1 MKALSQSSS
10 IPTKRFRPR
19 RDPESFRNWTT
30 AIVLRELQMPEIS
43 APLLHAL
50 AKRIGKNHALAKE
63 LWASSRHEAQILST
77 LIAEPDKVT
86 PTLMETWARDF
97 DSWGVVDSACC
108 YLFALTDHAWDKA
121 FAWSHRKRE
130 FVKRAAFSLV
140 AYLSYKDKNAPDAR
154 FRRFLDVIEREA
166 WDDRNFV
173 RKAINWALRN
183 IGKRNA
189 NLNATAIKTAE
200 RMRSS
205 PAARWIATNALREL
219 RSEAVQSRLRRKLSQ
234 SLRS

>member
-1 MKALSQSSS
+1 V
-10 IPTKRFRPR
+10 
-19 RDPESFRNWTT
+19 
-30 AIVLRELQMPEIS
+30 VLRELQASETS

-50 AKRIGKNHALAKE
+50 AKKIGRNHKLAHE
-63 LWASSRHEAQILST
+63 LWQSGNHEARILAT

-86 PTLMETWARDF
+86 SAFMENWAHDF

-108 YLFALTDHAWDKA
+108 YLFALTDLAWNQA
-121 FAWSHRKRE
+121 FAWSWRREE

-154 FRRFLDVIEREA
+154 CRKFLKVIEREA

-173 RKAINWALRN
+173 RKAVNWALRN

-189 NLNATAIKTAE
+189 NLNVAAIETAE
-200 RMRSS
+200 RIRSS
-205 PAARWIATNALREL
+205 SAGHWIATNALREL
-219 RSEAVQSRLRRKLSQ
+219 KSQAVQSRLRRKVEI
-234 SLRS
+234 